1 VSCLRKLCS
10 IYHFLSPLNSIGL
23 PYYSEHLLSA
33 YDKHFQSVPEH
44 FPPPMKIPP
53 QILASLKQVD
63 GLAFAQ
69 MPRELQGKRNVLS
82 VAGTKRQGRFRSDKS
97 RRHARVCLI
106 NQLLNGK
113 LIFAVS
119 FARDSYRTTARGSNS
134 TVLSTGGDRV
144 LQVWSGRL

>member
-1 VSCLRKLCS
+1 
-10 IYHFLSPLNSIGL
+10 
-23 PYYSEHLLSA
+23 
-33 YDKHFQSVPEH
+33 
-44 FPPPMKIPP
+44 MKIPP

-97 RRHARVCLI
+97 RHARVCFV
-106 NQLLNGK
+106 NQLLNK
-113 LIFAVS
+113 RLIFAVP
-119 FARDSYRTTARGSNS
+119 FTRNSYRTTARGSDS